1 MDNANHCDIQAERH
15 RGSLYYVYNVSITLK
30 LFQPNIIKYQNSD
43 NNFSVLTI
51 LLMLIS
57 YKITS
62 LVLSEEPM
70 SLHFIKTDS
79 GIQRKHTTESSV
91 NLSLTVINMIRQ
103 QLLLLSFWQHTH
115 HGCVVSVSCFIPK
128 SNCDITIF
136 QFSYRCI

>member
-1 MDNANHCDIQAERH
+1 MLTVVTSRQRDTEVLCTMFIMFLLHCN
-15 RGSLYYVYNVSITLK
+15 YFK
-30 LFQPNIIKYQNSD
+30 PNIIKYQNPD

-91 NLSLTVINMIRQ
+91 NLSLTIINMIR
-103 QLLLLSFWQHTH
+103 
-115 HGCVVSVSCFIPK
+115 
-128 SNCDITIF
+128 
-136 QFSYRCI
+136 